1 MTISCPRSHGTL
13 SLSLRASRRTKLI
26 AAWGWDLVSS
36 ASGMLFGHVSS
47 VPDREPWHENNSLD
61 EVHFQVEDT
70 LNGYLFRCPWWLVRQ
85 VPFVCIGWESA
96 FGGGGLWESQI
107 TGIWLRDFYVITN
120 RFQSIP
126 PLSSTWLI
134 EDETLYGLF
143 TQRPLLNTHWPLLLY
158 PQDKTNAKNRHRGQ
172 YCPFLPI
179 WM

>member
-96 FGGGGLWESQI
+96 FGGGGKSNHRNWAPGFLCNHQQI
-107 TGIWLRDFYVITN
+107 PIYSSPKQYMADWRRDIVWVIHTTPSP
-120 RFQSIP
+120 QHPLASP
-126 PLSSTWLI
+126 PISSR
-134 EDETLYGLF
+134 
-143 TQRPLLNTHWPLLLY
+143 QN
-158 PQDKTNAKNRHRGQ
+158 KCKK
-172 YCPFLPI
+172 
-179 WM
+179 